1 MAEPQ
6 TGWASLIRR
15 ATQRLW
21 HMGFLLTRPMTLG
34 VRVVAIKGEDEIF
47 LIRHSYVPGWH
58 LPGGGVDPGETCLAA
73 MAREL
78 AEETPLRATGPAHLH
93 GIFFN
98 SSASRRDH
106 VAVYI
111 VRDFT
116 IGPPRPADYEISEG
130 GFFNRAALPED
141 VSAGTRRRLAEI
153 FDHSP
158 LNDHW

>member
-1 MAEPQ
+1 M
-6 TGWASLIRR
+6 SLLRR
-15 ATQRLW
+15 LTQRLW

-34 VRVVAIKGEDEIF
+34 VRVVAIKGEDEVF

-78 AEETPLRATGPAHLH
+78 AEETPLRAAGPAHLH
-93 GIFFN
+93 GLFFN
-98 SSASRRDH
+98 RSASRRDH

-116 IGPPRPADYEISEG
+116 IGPPRPADHEIVEG
-130 GFFNRAALPED
+130 GFFHRSALPD
-141 VSAGTRRRLAEI
+141 GVSGGTRRRLAEI
-153 FDHSP
+153 FEQSP
-158 LNDHW
+158 ISADW